1 MKNIKS
7 FKLFESGLPY
17 SYSQDIQIA
26 INNLLLEMRFQPHI
40 NQINQWT
47 GNMRKFSVSVVANE
61 SKWGIQYEVYFRLD
75 QPVGISLVN
84 SEIKSCPRDIME
96 TIMDRSKSN
105 GQVKLTKFDY
115 FGHSVTGEKNGHTG
129 EVQDVTARLED
140 VIELDEVGPKPDS
153 NCPIMLQFTVVN

>member
-1 MKNIKS
+1 
-7 FKLFESGLPY
+7 
-17 SYSQDIQIA
+17 
-26 INNLLLEMRFQPHI
+26 
-40 NQINQWT
+40 
-47 GNMRKFSVSVVANE
+47 
-61 SKWGIQYEVYFRLD
+61 
-75 QPVGISLVN
+75 
-84 SEIKSCPRDIME
+84 ME